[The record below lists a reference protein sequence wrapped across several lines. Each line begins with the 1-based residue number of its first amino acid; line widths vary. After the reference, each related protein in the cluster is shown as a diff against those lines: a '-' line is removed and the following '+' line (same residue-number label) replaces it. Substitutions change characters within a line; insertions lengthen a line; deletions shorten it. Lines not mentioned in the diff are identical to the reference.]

1 MYLGALGR
9 RRPRASLLRYPRRL
23 GISTFGRHATSAPS
37 SPRAIRMS
45 GPQPRNAP
53 GDTGRGRGTKQQA
66 AARHRKKAPFSCR
79 VPVPVPVPVAPNR
92 LYWSRPAA
100 GATMCASPCA
110 PHRPWG
116 RLSETVG
123 THMRP
128 LAGHTHCCATAT
140 AVAVAVA
147 VAAGRSLVCD
157 FGHRCVRPP
166 CDPCPAAS
174 PRGTLPALWY
184 SHTAHARGVIPS
196 RTAECAEYRRPPQGG
211 NTLSASAGRAHRAL
225 IGLRCR
231 PGSGRAPR
239 AIERA

>member
-1 MYLGALGR
+1 MCEFVRDIL
-9 RRPRASLLRYPRRL
+9 RRPRPPPPSREFAPVCPRRL
-23 GISTFGRHATSAPS
+23 GISTFGRHATSAPL

-45 GPQPRNAP
+45 GPLPTAPRTRRHRP
-53 GDTGRGRGTKQQA
+53 RPSTKQQA

-79 VPVPVPVPVAPNR
+79 VPVPVPVAPNR

-116 RLSETVG
+116 RLRETVG

-128 LAGHTHCCATAT
+128 LAGHTHCCAIAT
-140 AVAVAVA
+140 AVAVA

-166 CDPCPAAS
+166 CHPCPCGKPS
-174 PRGTLPALWY
+174 RYLPALWY

-196 RTAECAEYRRPPQGG
+196 RTAECAEYRPPTARWQ
-211 NTLSASAGRAHRAL
+211 
-225 IGLRCR
+225 
-231 PGSGRAPR
+231 
-239 AIERA
+239 